1 MQLRF
6 VHKQRYA
13 WVKYLVRTEGFMLAK
28 PKKKITT
35 KIYKIYGRNPSIFH
49 FQRKNTRVFNLIPG
63 ILPPKKLIFNILLF

>member
-28 PKKKITT
+28 PKKKSLQKFT
-35 KIYKIYGRNPSIFH
+35 KFMDE
-49 FQRKNTRVFNLIPG
+49 TRVFSIFKEKIREYLI
-63 ILPPKKLIFNILLF
+63 

>member
-28 PKKKITT
+28 PKKNHYKNLQNLWT
-35 KIYKIYGRNPSIFH
+35 KPEYFPFSKKKYESI
-49 FQRKNTRVFNLIPG
+49 
-63 ILPPKKLIFNILLF
+63 